1 MNNKTLGNTFERELA
16 EYLAER
22 GFWAHVMA
30 AKAAGQ
36 PADVIAVRHG
46 RAHLIDAKECTNDTF
61 PLSRVEAN
69 QHTAMTLWEECENG
83 TPWFAMRLSDGE
95 VFMVS
100 FRTVQAHAILCDKSA
115 MSEEDIRSAGIPLD
129 KWMEVMA

>member
-16 EYLAER
+16 EYLAAR

-30 AKAAGQ
+30 AKASGQ

-46 RAHLIDAKECTNDTF
+46 RAHLIDAKECTNNTF

-83 TPWFAMRLSDGE
+83 TPWFAMRLSDGS
-95 VFMVS
+95 VF
-100 FRTVQAHAILCDKSA
+100 ILPYRSLRGYLLIHDTKSL
-115 MSEEDIRSAGIPLD
+115 SEEDIRREGLPLD
-129 KWMEVMA
+129 AWVEVMR

>member
-16 EYLAER
+16 EYLAAH

-30 AKAAGQ
+30 SKASGQ
-36 PADVIAVRHG
+36 PADVIAARHG
-46 RAHLIDAKECTNDTF
+46 RAHLIDAKECTNNTF

-83 TPWFAMRLSDGE
+83 TPWFAMRLSDGD
-95 VFMVS
+95 VFVLP
-100 FRTVQAHAILCDKSA
+100 FCTVQSYAFLHDKKHL
-115 MSEEDIRSAGIPLD
+115 SEADIRREGVPLIT
-129 KWMEVMA
+129 WMEVFA